1 MIKQKISTT
10 KKISSFGK
18 KYFMLISLIG
28 IFLFLF
34 YGQAFSQISVSF
46 NSAIPLSWSDPVRI
60 TTDDSGN
67 IYVTSPSAGKIFVL
81 ASNGEI
87 LNTITTFKKPLSI
100 AVDSSGRLYVGD
112 ARDKSVSVLN
122 ADGQYLFKLGI
133 GTNEFGMPG
142 DMIIVNNYIY
152 VTDGPNDLI
161 KVYNISTGDFV
172 FSFGQGLFPNADP
185 NLGSPPLMFPTGIAY
200 DNIYNEIYVSD
211 NTWGRILVFGLDGD
225 FKRYIGRFGSYTEYG
240 PGYITRAQGL
250 AYKDGRLYVV
260 DTFEHHVQVF
270 DRNGTPLM
278 VIGTVGSDNGELRVP
293 MDVVINGTK
302 LYVTN
307 SENRRIE
314 IFDVFDPNGLSISRS
329 SLDFTVFAN
338 TSSNIET
345 ITVDS
350 QVAGNVVPWIAT
362 TSDPFIQISQL
373 SGSTPSSIGVNVNA
387 TGLSSGNYSG
397 EIVFTSLSNGS
408 TYKLKINMTV
418 IETRLV
424 IYPKDIN
431 LYHQIGGNL
440 PNASVFISSE
450 GGDIQW
456 SASSNV
462 PWISLSSSSGVTP
475 SSLSI
480 IINGNANSLQ
490 EGTHIGVITVN
501 AGGALGSP
509 ADIIVTLRTVSEGTI
524 IVKTNLENASFSIDG
539 SSANYTGSGREWRNE
554 NAKAGDYTITF
565 DHVPGYRKPSAISFS
580 LASGGTVT
588 VEVNYQPLPVAN
600 VIVAGKAAHKFN
612 NALVRLLDLNGAL
625 IYEFM
630 PFNTMFG
637 VGVAMGDVDGDG
649 NGEIIVTTGQ
659 GSTIPAAMKIYRPN
673 GRLISSVGPIP
684 NTAFG
689 ANAAS
694 GDINGDGRYEIAMS
708 FLSKDGL
715 TQTVVV
721 YSMDANNRLIEMARL
736 SFASSVGSIP
746 VNMTF
751 GDIDGDGML
760 ELIIARDTEIL
771 VYAFNEDMTPI
782 LVNNVSTAYPLKIS
796 SGDIDGDGEHEII
809 TGYVDSS
816 GNSVVNVLRGDLT
829 DYGIT
834 FNVFIRGNAAPSL
847 SSMDCD
853 GDGIIEILA
862 GKGPH
867 RLNNAMARFSSSN
880 GTILKDIT
888 AFPKSYGIN
897 IALGFVK

>member
-1 MIKQKISTT
+1 
-10 KKISSFGK
+10 
-18 KYFMLISLIG
+18 MLLSLIG

-34 YGQAFSQISVSF
+34 YGQAFSQINVSF
-46 NSAIPLSWSDPVRI
+46 NSAMPLSWSDPVRI

-67 IYVTSPSAGKIFVL
+67 VYVTAPSAGKIFVL
-81 ASNGEI
+81 SSKGEV
-87 LNTITTFKKPLSI
+87 LNTITTFRKPLSV

-112 ARDKSVSVLN
+112 AKDKSVSVLN
-122 ADGQYLFKLGI
+122 ADGQFLFKLGT

-142 DMIIVNNYIY
+142 DMVIVNNYIY

-161 KVYNISTGDFV
+161 KVYNISNGDFV

-211 NTWGRILVFGLDGD
+211 NTWGRILVFGIDGG

-293 MDVVINGTK
+293 MDVAINGTK
-302 LYVTN
+302 LYITN

-314 IFDVFDPNGLSISRS
+314 VFNVFDPNGLSISRD

-345 ITVDS
+345 VTVDS

-362 TSDPFIQISQL
+362 TSDPFIHISQS
-373 SGSTPSSIGVNVNA
+373 SGSTPSIIGVNVNS

-408 TYKLKINMTV
+408 TYKLNINVTV

-424 IYPKDIN
+424 VYPKEIN
-431 LYHQIGGNL
+431 LDHQIGGNL
-440 PNASVFISSE
+440 PHASALISSE
-450 GGDIQW
+450 GGDVQW

-462 PWISLSSSSGVTP
+462 SWISLSSSGITP

-480 IINGNANSLQ
+480 LINSDANSLP

-509 ADIIVTLRTVSEGTI
+509 ADIIVTLKTVSEGTI
-524 IVKTNLENASFSIDG
+524 IVKTNLENASFSING
-539 SSANYTGSGREWRNE
+539 SSANYIGSGREWKNE
-554 NAKAGDYTITF
+554 NAKSGDYTISF
-565 DHVPGYRKPSAISFS
+565 DHVPGYRKPTTRTFS
-580 LASGGTVT
+580 LASGGTVV
-588 VEVNYQPLPVAN
+588 VEANYQTLPVAN
-600 VIVAGKAAHKFN
+600 VIAAAKAAHRDN
-612 NALVRLLDLNGAL
+612 NALVRLLDLNGSL

-637 VGVAMGDVDGDG
+637 AGVAMGDVDGDG
-649 NGEIIVTTGQ
+649 NSEIIVTTGQ
-659 GSTIPAAMKIYRPN
+659 GSAIAASMKIYRPN
-673 GRLISSVGPIP
+673 GALISSVGPIP

-721 YSMDANNRLIEMARL
+721 YSMDNNRLIERARL
-736 SFASSVGSIP
+736 SFASSVGSRP

-760 ELIIARDTEIL
+760 ELIIARDAEIL
-771 VYAFNEDMTPI
+771 VYAFNEDMGPI
-782 LVNNVSTAYPLKIS
+782 LVNNAATVYPLKIS
-796 SGDIDGDGEHEII
+796 SGDIDGDGVHEII
-809 TGYVDSS
+809 TGYVDNAA
-816 GNSVVNVLRGDLT
+816 NSVVNVLKGDLA

-853 GDGIIEILA
+853 GDGAIEILA

-880 GTILKDIT
+880 GTALKDIT
-888 AFPKSYGIN
+888 AFPISYGIN